1 MKAVMNRGQVG
12 TISQLQLGGNDEDRA
27 KLASTQACP
36 TRYYLTNR
44 RALVCSYTIY
54 CKLGYSPI
62 AY

>member
-36 TRYYLTNR
+36 TEILPYKRPNVGML
-44 RALVCSYTIY
+44 
-54 CKLGYSPI
+54 
-62 AY
+62 